1 MTDSSTRQR
10 FMRNH
15 SIFSLA
21 MLTGILLVVC
31 ASLLTAPSFATQA
44 QGSATATP
52 SRSITGADVNA
63 AAANLYC
70 PVCENVPLNVCY
82 TAACEDWKQQVR
94 DLLAQGY
101 TQAQVETYFAERF
114 GRKTVGTPRSALE
127 QGLTIGLPFA
137 LIAGL
142 GVMALISIVGWRR
155 ARPVPPSES
164 MLVNEAAN
172 NAANGSDSTTGAI
185 TADYRARIEAEV
197 REE

>member
-1 MTDSSTRQR
+1 MNDPSRRQR
-10 FMRNH
+10 LMRNH
-15 SIFSLA
+15 TLFNAGMIIASLFV
-21 MLTGILLVVC
+21 ICV
-31 ASLLTAPSFATQA
+31 SLLTAPSFATQA

-52 SRSITGADVNA
+52 AQPISGAAVNA

-114 GRKTVGTPRSALE
+114 GRKTVGTPRSPLE

-155 ARPVPPSES
+155 ARTIPATDP
-164 MLVNEAAN
+164 LTAHEAAN
-172 NAANGSDSTTGAI
+172 GADSTAATSTL
-185 TADYRARIEAEV
+185 TADYRARLEAEV